1 MQRELAGYT
10 RGDFVAAG
18 PAGEVW
24 AATAASGE
32 QVTITWLGP
41 GVGADL
47 LAARGA
53 LRALDHPQLAL
64 VHDVVPA
71 ASGDVALVHERI
83 AGRTLTDLLV
93 GRPRLTPG
101 QLVGLLT
108 ALAGALAALHRLGV
122 RHIGV
127 QGEEI
132 VVTEA
137 GTPIL
142 SRPGTGVASGAGDSS
157 DDVVDLAELG
167 RHLLTSGLADSTE
180 LDDPVAEGLAVILST
195 VARDGRSRCTA
206 AEFADLIQPLCGPE
220 PLHVAEGTETDW
232 SRRLRGPV
240 VWADLEP
247 DPEADQQRTDE
258 DAGSL
263 PRPLDVTADLRRRAR
278 EWSTDSLR
286 RPAPTPGRHQ
296 RPPQRSASSARLAQL
311 ARSARRPGP
320 RPSLSALV
328 PPKIVLTVI
337 LVLGALT
344 ATVVLLGSRTPAEGS
359 GAELR
364 AGEPGRPRGS
374 TTSAPE
380 SVQEWAELVTVLYE
394 RRAGAF
400 SIGAPDL
407 LDEVFTADSPL
418 LAADR
423 SELEEL
429 MAAGLRLRGFA
440 PAVLEVAA
448 VEPGP
453 RGEPGTPDSVTLRIL
468 DEIGPYDVVPVEAPA
483 GAPVASNPGRA
494 ATSVLMT
501 LEDSPQGWL
510 ISSATREAAGSG

>member
-1 MQRELAGYT
+1 MRRELTGYT
-10 RGDFVAAG
+10 FGDFVAAG

-32 QVTITWLGP
+32 PVTITWLGP
-41 GVGADL
+41 GVGAEL
-47 LAARGA
+47 LIARAA

-64 VHDVVPA
+64 VRDVIPA
-71 ASGDVALVHERI
+71 DDGEVALVHERI
-83 AGRTLTDLLV
+83 TGCTLTDLLV

-108 ALAGALAALHRLGV
+108 ALAGALAALHGLGV
-122 RHIGV
+122 RHSGV

-142 SRPGTGVASGAGDSS
+142 SRPGTGAASGDGDTSE
-157 DDVVDLAELG
+157 DVVDLAELG
-167 RHLLTSGLADSTE
+167 RAMLTGGLADSTE
-180 LDDPVAEGLAVILST
+180 LDDPVAEGLAAILST
-195 VARDGRSRCTA
+195 VARGDQSCCTA
-206 AEFADLIQPLCGPE
+206 TEFADLIQPLCGPE

-240 VWADLEP
+240 VWADLEF
-247 DPEADQQRTDE
+247 DPEPDLQPADE
-258 DAGSL
+258 DAGSS
-263 PRPLDVTADLRRRAR
+263 PRPLDVAADLRRRAR
-278 EWSTDSLR
+278 EWSTESLR
-286 RPAPTPGRHQ
+286 RPAPTPARHQ
-296 RPPQRSASSARLAQL
+296 RPRQRSVGSARLAQL

-320 RPSLSALV
+320 RPPLSALV
-328 PPKIVLTVI
+328 PPKIVLTVV

-364 AGEPGRPRGS
+364 ADEPARPRAS
-374 TTSAPE
+374 TQATPE
-380 SVQEWAELVTVLYE
+380 SVQEWAELVRVLYQ

-429 MAAGLRLRGFA
+429 MAAGMRLRGFA
-440 PAVLEVAA
+440 PAVLEVSSA
-448 VEPGP
+448 EPGP
-453 RGEPGTPDSVTLRIL
+453 AGEPGTPGSVTLRIV
-468 DEIGPYDVVPVEAPA
+468 DEIGPYDVVPVEAPDS
-483 GAPVASNPGRA
+483 APVARNPGRG

-501 LEDSPQGWL
+501 LADTAQGWL
-510 ISSATREAAGSG
+510 IASAAREAAGPG

>member
-10 RGDFVAAG
+10 LGDFVAAG

-24 AATAASGE
+24 AGTTVSGE
-32 QVTITWLGP
+32 PVTITWLGP
-41 GVGADL
+41 GAGADL

-53 LRALDHPQLAL
+53 LRALDHSQLAQ
-64 VHDVVPA
+64 VRDVVPA
-71 ASGDVALVHERI
+71 ADGDVALVHERI
-83 AGRTLTDLLV
+83 AGTTLPDLLV
-93 GRPRLTPG
+93 DRPRLTPG

-122 RHIGV
+122 RHSGV

-142 SRPGTGVASGAGDSS
+142 SRPGTGVDSGDNS

-167 RHLLTSGLADSTE
+167 RHLLTGGLADSTE
-180 LDDPVAEGLAVILST
+180 LDDPVAEGLAAILST

-240 VWADLEP
+240 VWADLEL
-247 DPEADQQRTDE
+247 DPEPDQQRTDE
-258 DAGSL
+258 AAGSL
-263 PRPLDVTADLRRRAR
+263 SRPLDVTADLRRRAR

-286 RPAPTPGRHQ
+286 RPAPTPARHQ
-296 RPPQRSASSARLAQL
+296 RPRQRSAGSARLARL
-311 ARSARRPGP
+311 ARSACRPGP
-320 RPSLSALV
+320 RPPLSALV

-374 TTSAPE
+374 STSAPE

-423 SELEEL
+423 TELEEL
-429 MAAGLRLRGFA
+429 LAAGMRLRGFA

-453 RGEPGTPDSVTLRIL
+453 PGEPGTPDSVTLRIV
-468 DEIGPYDVVPVEAPA
+468 DEIGPYDVVPVEAPD

-501 LEDSPQGWL
+501 LADSPQGWL